1 MVLNFTGFSSLKYQF
16 HISEAILL
24 ILSMLLG
31 IFSCLRLNEVTNLC
45 AGQCML
51 FAKLYER
58 ARILQGSSPGWC
70 YLPACLHLAAGL
82 CSLVVLSF
90 VRGGRYRSQSNCSRV
105 LGLIS
110 VSAFLA
116 FLSSWII
123 SSGFQEFCKSFVI
136 NRCNAEHFSSMDW
149 KNFTP
154 KYCYCSNSYKLLQKI
169 EGSSWS
175 ACLLLSVLCV
185 THFVRLWAGL
195 QITSTP

>member
-70 YLPACLHLAAGL
+70 YLPACLHLAAAL

-90 VRGGRYRSQSNCSRV
+90 VRGGRYRWVC
-105 LGLIS
+105 
-110 VSAFLA
+110 
-116 FLSSWII
+116 
-123 SSGFQEFCKSFVI
+123 
-136 NRCNAEHFSSMDW
+136 
-149 KNFTP
+149 
-154 KYCYCSNSYKLLQKI
+154 CSNLPFGNDSDPCACAKI
-169 EGSSWS
+169 SGIAMGQTKEIFGK
-175 ACLLLSVLCV
+175 
-185 THFVRLWAGL
+185 R
-195 QITSTP
+195 